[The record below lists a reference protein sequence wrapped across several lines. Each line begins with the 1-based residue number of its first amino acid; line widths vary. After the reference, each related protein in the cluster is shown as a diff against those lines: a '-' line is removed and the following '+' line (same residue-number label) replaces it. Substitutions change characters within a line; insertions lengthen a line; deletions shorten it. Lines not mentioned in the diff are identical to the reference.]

1 MNAFRLFETLYVDVR
16 EEEPTD
22 ADHDQQEIMLYK
34 TRIVDVTDASLVV
47 EIPINRKTGQFRF
60 FSVGTALY
68 GWVLDET
75 GTPCRFPTRVQAH
88 KQDNIPLLVLERP
101 DPQSILRVQ
110 RREYVRVQAVLDVSL
125 RCGTTVQT
133 VRTLDISGGGLKCA
147 VHDLS
152 PYPVGAVVEG
162 VITLPR
168 PQRTTVT
175 FTGTVVRVQPPTEKG
190 KPATI
195 SIRFDRISEKERQA
209 IVQFCFRTQLKS
221 RRR

>member
-1 MNAFRLFETLYVDVR
+1 
-16 EEEPTD
+16 
-22 ADHDQQEIMLYK
+22 
-34 TRIVDVTDASLVV
+34 
-47 EIPINRKTGQFRF
+47 
-60 FSVGTALY
+60 
-68 GWVLDET
+68 
-75 GTPCRFPTRVQAH
+75 
-88 KQDNIPLLVLERP
+88 
-101 DPQSILRVQ
+101 
-110 RREYVRVQAVLDVSL
+110 
-125 RCGTTVQT
+125 
-133 VRTLDISGGGLKCA
+133 

-221 RRR
+221 RRQ